1 MQSLFSIPCDGK
13 LRSILIFSNTIKTNS
28 KMEVFK
34 LSAAPRVELGKKA
47 TKALRAEGKIPV
59 VLNGGEVIELP
70 YKGTLKDGEK
80 IVEIGNGK
88 GLITTDLTV
97 TNDAVRKL
105 IYTPDIYAIELDI
118 NGEKRMAVL
127 KDIQFHPVKDNILHL
142 DLLEVNDKKPVT
154 IEVPVKLDG
163 HAEGVKAG
171 GKLTL
176 SMKKLRVKAIYT
188 NIPERLVIN
197 VDNLGLGK
205 SLAVGDLHF
214 EGLELVN
221 AKNAVVCAVQL
232 TRAARG
238 AAATAAK

>member
-1 MQSLFSIPCDGK
+1 M
-13 LRSILIFSNTIKTNS
+13 KT
-28 KMEVFK
+28 FQ
-34 LSAAPRVELGKKA
+34 LAAEPRTDLGKKA
-47 TKALRAEGKIPV
+47 AKTMRAEGKIPA
-59 VLNGGEVIELP
+59 VLNGGKIVTLP
-70 YKGTLKDGEK
+70 YTEALNPGEK
-80 IVEIGNGK
+80 LVEIENGR
-88 GLITTDLTV
+88 GIITTDLTV
-97 TNDAVRKL
+97 TNEAVRKL
-105 IYTPDIYAIELDI
+105 IYTPDIFAIELDY
-118 NGEKRMAVL
+118 NGAKKMAVL
-127 KDIQFHPVKDNILHL
+127 REVQFHPVKDNILHI
-142 DLLEVNDKKPVT
+142 DFLEVTEDKPVVMA
-154 IEVPVKLDG
+154 VPVQLEG

-176 SMKKLRVKAIYT
+176 SMKKLRVKAVYT